1 MVMDKPG
8 QENLRSCVSVQTLPA
23 ADLAS
28 LCATLEE
35 SEVRHDGRLF
45 ERCADLTSGRLFA
58 APRPYHV
65 GFPFP
70 APPCPLTFRS
80 SSPTADRAV
89 PTDRLVLWLRA
100 DNPSKRGSKRE
111 AGENPARPPPL

>member
-8 QENLRSCVSVQTLPA
+8 QENLRSCVSVQMLPA

-45 ERCADLTSGRLFA
+45 ERCADLTSGHLFA
-58 APRPYHV
+58 AP
-65 GFPFP
+65 
-70 APPCPLTFRS
+70 PPLQRRLP
-80 SSPTADRAV
+80 V
-89 PTDRLVLWLRA
+89 P
-100 DNPSKRGSKRE
+100 
-111 AGENPARPPPL
+111 RPPHAP